1 MRKQIL
7 IIILFIFFGT
17 FCYSQNNQDGPKATL
32 AGLTRGELSLK
43 NILALEKLGTTSG
56 QKIISFSLCF
66 VYLDT
71 LRMFESNS
79 DIITKKMKEKLAV
92 VPSET
97 KLYFDDLII
106 KNTGGTKKKL
116 PLLVI
121 KVK

>member
-1 MRKQIL
+1 MKKQIL
-7 IIILFIFFGT
+7 VIIFFIFFKS
-17 FCYSQNNQDGPKATL
+17 FCYSQNNQDIPKATL
-32 AGLTRGELSLK
+32 AGLTKGELSLK
-43 NILALEKLGTTSG
+43 DILAQEKLGTTTG

-79 DIITKKMKEKLAV
+79 DIITKKMKEKLAI
-92 VPSET
+92 VPAET

-106 KNTGGTKKKL
+106 KNTDGTKKTL

>member
-1 MRKQIL
+1 MKKQIL
-7 IIILFIFFGT
+7 IVVLFILFGA
-17 FCYSQNNQDGPKATL
+17 FCYSQNNADETKATL
-32 AGLTRGELSLK
+32 VGHTRGELSLK
-43 NILALEKLGTTSG
+43 EILAQEKLGTTTG

-66 VYLDT
+66 IYLDT

-79 DIITKKMKEKLAV
+79 DVITKKMKNKLAI
-92 VPSET
+92 VPPET

-106 KNTGGTKKKL
+106 KNTDGTPKKL